1 MARYCSIAY
10 TAALE
15 ALRGYSKAMVAQV
28 EPLRAEDA
36 DAIHDMRVASRRLRA
51 ALAEYGALFEKA
63 AMKPFRAQVRQVTRE
78 LSRVRELD
86 VSISMLEKH
95 RNALKGP
102 ARIAANYVLRRLR
115 ILRRKESPKTTRC
128 ADWVASTEFND
139 LFQTL
144 LHSFGRRK
152 QCQIKNAKR
161 RVTKHFNNVVGI
173 YTRWTETQSTVCR
186 RLTNCEEDLHQLRIA
201 FKKLRYTC
209 EVYQKTYGQDMGAF
223 ISRLKQAQDWIGDW
237 HDHFILQNSVKAFAP
252 QAPPTSAAGM
262 ARLKRMLKQEGDAL
276 LADFAQ
282 GARAFFDPGARQTA
296 LDTFGALRHDCCWSK
311 PSKSMKPPREK
322 VVPSARMSDHNTGG

>member
-1 MARYCSIAY
+1 MAY

-15 ALRGYSKAMVAQV
+15 ALRGYSKAMLAQV

-51 ALAEYGALFEKA
+51 AIAEYGALFEKA
-63 AMKPFRAQVRQVTRE
+63 AIKPFRAQVRQVTRE

-86 VSISMLEKH
+86 VSISILEKH
-95 RNALKGP
+95 RNALNGP

-115 ILRRKESPKTTRC
+115 ILRRKESPKTARC
-128 ADWVASTEFND
+128 ADWVASTEFNN
-139 LFQTL
+139 LFQAL

-161 RVTKHFNNVVGI
+161 RVTKHFNNVARI
-173 YTRWTETQSTVCR
+173 YARWTETQS
-186 RLTNCEEDLHQLRIA
+186 EEDLHQLRIA

-223 ISRLKQAQDWIGDW
+223 ISRLKQVQDWIGDW

-252 QAPPTSAAGM
+252 QAPPRSAAGM

-276 LADFAQ
+276 LADFTQ

-311 PSKSMKPPREK
+311 PSKSIKPPREK
-322 VVPSARMSDHNTGG
+322 VTPTSPYVGP